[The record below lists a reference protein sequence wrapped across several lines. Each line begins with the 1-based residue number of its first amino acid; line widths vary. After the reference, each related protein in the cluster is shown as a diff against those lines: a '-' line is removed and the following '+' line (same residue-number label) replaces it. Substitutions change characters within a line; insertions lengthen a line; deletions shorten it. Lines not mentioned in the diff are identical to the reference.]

1 MRALLVPVGSD
12 LFAVPTS
19 WVREVVASPHP
30 TPLPTAPAM
39 LLGVFNL
46 RGEIVP
52 LFDTAA
58 LLDIGRVP
66 TLDYAAVLNTSHGAA
81 GLVATAIPEVVIL
94 DELVGPSDLAAT
106 DGSYALGNRVAVLL
120 DVEALLNPVRFAGPG
135 GSAMAVVR

>member
-1 MRALLVPVGSD
+1 MRALLVPVGAD

-19 WVREVVASPHP
+19 WVREVVASPRP

-58 LLDIGRVP
+58 LLNVGRVS
-66 TLDYAAVLNTSHGAA
+66 TLDYAAVLNTAHGAA

-94 DELVGPSDLAAT
+94 DEHVGPSELAAT
-106 DGSYALGNRVAVLL
+106 AGSYAFGSRVAVLL
-120 DVEALLNPVRFAGPG
+120 DVEALLNPARVVGPAPSPMAMVR
-135 GSAMAVVR
+135 